1 MRYVIPLLMTFVLY
15 TITYIL
21 NKRKYAINIL
31 VLTERCTLVE
41 EINYKLSEQ
50 INLAT
55 KKQLEMD
62 T

>member
-41 EINYKLSEQ
+41 EINYKLSEH

-55 KKQLEMD
+55 K
-62 T
+62 